1 MGELAQQ
8 LRGGGSVE
16 GKPLQFAGG
25 YAVAAGSARLS
36 RLLLLLLLCRFAA
49 CRAGIGKHWGMGG
62 GWAAMLATTLVL
74 LLLLLAG
81 QDLDEDIVVCSA
93 RAYLTA
99 LNKMIGWVNAIN
111 RKRGSSGSSM
121 ASSSAGSS
129 MASREDGKEEES
141 QEKKHMA
148 VR

>member
-1 MGELAQQ
+1 VHEYGCFSTVVQQFLLAQQ
-8 LRGGGSVE
+8 GCPIQTSLVV
-16 GKPLQFAGG
+16 PYA
-25 YAVAAGSARLS
+25 AVAA
-36 RLLLLLLLCRFAA
+36 
-49 CRAGIGKHWGMGG
+49 I
-62 GWAAMLATTLVL
+62 T
-74 LLLLLAG
+74 G

-111 RKRGSSGSSM
+111 RKRGSSAGSSM

-129 MASREDGKEEES
+129 MASREEGKEEES